1 MLKSELQTNKVSMCA
16 SAKSRRLLI
25 ADDDPI
31 TQRVIRHGFESV
43 GLNADY
49 YQNGD
54 ALLADLSDGVEACVL
69 DIQMPG
75 SNGLECLQRI
85 KKEHPHVEVIILT
98 SVNQA
103 AAALEAVRLGA
114 FDYITKPFDLKELR
128 NRVSNAMA
136 YSRSQLERRTLRD
149 SLSEPQLETRVLGQ
163 SPVMQQVQALV
174 ERIAPTANSVLLTGS
189 SGTGKTLL
197 ARSIHAASKRAD
209 GPFISVSCP
218 SLPGELLESEM
229 FGHEKGAFTGATA
242 RRIGRAQLAEGGTLF
257 LDEIG
262 ELSLPL
268 QAKLLT
274 FLQSK
279 TYYRIGGE
287 KALQSDVRILAATNQ
302 DLEARVQAGLF
313 REDLFYRLNVLP
325 IQMPN
330 LAERRA
336 DIPMLVEQFVGRIA
350 SENEQAMPVITPE
363 CLLKLQQM
371 PWPGNVRELENAV
384 IRAMAL
390 RTDPEQLQVDDLIGL
405 AAPQSAAVGG
415 SLGGMTLAEI
425 ERRAL
430 VDTLELCGQR
440 KAEAARM
447 LGIAEKSVYNKMR
460 RHGLIED

>member
-1 MLKSELQTNKVSMCA
+1 MCA
-16 SAKSRRLLI
+16 ATKTRRLLI

>member
-1 MLKSELQTNKVSMCA
+1 MCA
-16 SAKSRRLLI
+16 SVKPRRLLV

-31 TQRVIRHGFESV
+31 TSRVIKHGFESV
-43 GLNADY
+43 GLMGEYFEA
-49 YQNGD
+49 GD
-54 ALLADLSDGVEACVL
+54 ELLAELNDAVEACVL

-75 SNGLECLQRI
+75 TDGLTCLQQI
-85 KKEHPHVEVIILT
+85 KKHYPHIEVIILT

-103 AAALEAVRLGA
+103 AEALEAVRLGA
-114 FDYITKPFDLKELR
+114 FDYITKPFDLKELI
-128 NRVSNAMA
+128 NRVSNAMS
-136 YSRSQLERRTLRD
+136 YSRSQLEREALRG
-149 SLSEPQLETRVLGQ
+149 SLAEPQLNTPVLGQ
-163 SPVMQQVQALV
+163 SAAMQQVQSLV
-174 ERIAPTANSVLLTGS
+174 QRIAPTSNSVLLTGA

-197 ARSIHAASKRAD
+197 ARAIHAASKRAD
-209 GPFISVSCP
+209 APFISVSCP

-242 RRIGRAQLAEGGTLF
+242 RRIGRVQLAEGGTLF

-302 DLEARVQAGLF
+302 DLEARAKEGLF

-325 IQMPN
+325 IEMPD
-330 LAERRA
+330 LADRRE
-336 DIPMLVEQFVGRIA
+336 DIPMLVEQFVGRFAAENDQPMPRIA
-350 SENEQAMPVITPE
+350 PDCRLQ
-363 CLLKLQQM
+363 LQQM
-371 PWPGNVRELENAV
+371 AWPGNVRELENAV
-384 IRAMAL
+384 IRAMTL
-390 RTDPEQLQVDDLIGL
+390 RSDPEQLQADDLLGL
-405 AAPQSAAVGG
+405 SAPEPSIDVA
-415 SLGGMTLAEI
+415 SLGGMTLAEV

-430 VDTLELCGQR
+430 VETLDLCGQR

-447 LGIAEKSVYNKMR
+447 LGIAEKSIYNKMR
-460 RHGLIED
+460 RHGLIKD

>member
-1 MLKSELQTNKVSMCA
+1 MCA